1 MITETTKYGKGY
13 ETPHGLEEDQYYEL
27 MYEFVDLAKVKGL
40 TVRQAQKLFTDCAD
54 MVLDVKTTGANN
66 IDSNNGKDIIK
77 YLGSIAYSLDYLVFN
92 DKRTIDKSHSIPD

>member
-13 ETPHGLEEDQYYEL
+13 ESPQDLEENQYYEL

-54 MVLDVKTTGANN
+54 AVLSTK
-66 IDSNNGKDIIK
+66 
-77 YLGSIAYSLDYLVFN
+77 L
-92 DKRTIDKSHSIPD
+92 

>member
-13 ETPHGLEEDQYYEL
+13 ENPQGLEENKYYKL

-54 MVLDVKTTGANN
+54 AVLSTK
-66 IDSNNGKDIIK
+66 
-77 YLGSIAYSLDYLVFN
+77 L
-92 DKRTIDKSHSIPD
+92 